1 MREMPVMRAQARR
14 PPDVRLEE
22 DTTMVQDADLT
33 FAPRVVFDALPAC
46 ASRARFMVPEG
57 KGRWSVVTWADFAA
71 RIRRASC
78 FLAERGLKAGDRAC
92 IFAPNS
98 VDWGAAALAIQAA
111 GGVMVPIYA
120 SNTVEQMAYVVD
132 HSDSEFVFAGSA
144 PLLER
149 TIEACASTPKVKH
162 IVYLGLETDIAAAVK
177 KAASRVRSIDDAL
190 RLFAKVIPWERALSE
205 GLVADELRPERF
217 EARMDALSLDG
228 ASVMLYTSG
237 TSGPPKGVPL
247 THRNVGTNGVDWL
260 AIYGEAVPANAVDLL
275 WLPMSHIFGFGELCL
290 GNTLRF
296 TTYMSEP
303 KVLYDHLK
311 EVRPQVFM
319 SVPQVW
325 EKLASFAAGIENL
338 DDRKA
343 KLAEMTG
350 GAIAFGLSGGAGLK
364 REVKEF
370 FATTGLAI
378 MEGYGLTECSPTLTL
393 NRPKDYRFDTVGKVL
408 PSVELSLAEDGEIL
422 ARGPSVF
429 GGYHK
434 DEAATREAFS
444 DDGWFK
450 TGDIGRFTDDGFLQ
464 IVDRKKDILVTA
476 GGKNVAPANVEQLFA
491 SDALIAQ
498 AVVYGEGKKYL
509 VAGFWLNPPT
519 PDDPEQLLGL
529 EGQARVEAA
538 RQFVQAK
545 VNAANERVA
554 HHETIKAFRVFD
566 KPLTIEGGFLTPTM
580 KIRRK
585 AIVSAFREDFEGL
598 YT

>member
-1 MREMPVMRAQARR
+1 MSR
-14 PPDVRLEE
+14 
-22 DTTMVQDADLT
+22 DTDLT
-33 FAPRVVFDALPAC
+33 FAPRVVFDALPEM
-46 ASRARFMVPEG
+46 ASRPRFMVPEG
-57 KGRWSVVTWADFAA
+57 KGRWRVVTWADFAS
-71 RIRRASC
+71 RIRRAAC
-78 FLAERGLKAGDRAC
+78 FLAERGLRMGDRAC

-120 SNTVEQMAYVVD
+120 SNTAEQMAYVVD
-132 HSDSEFVFAGSA
+132 HSDAEFVFVDSA

-149 TIEACASTPKVKH
+149 ALEACANTPKVKH
-162 IVYLGLETDIAAAVK
+162 IVYLGPEADIAAAAK
-177 KAASRVRSIDDAL
+177 RAAPRMRSIDETMG
-190 RLFAKVIPWERALSE
+190 LFARVLPWDRALAE
-205 GLVADELRPERF
+205 GQLADDLRPARF
-217 EARMDALSLDG
+217 EERMSGLTLDG
-228 ASVMLYTSG
+228 AGVMLYTSG

-260 AIYGEAVPANAVDLL
+260 AIYGAAVPASAVDLL

-296 TTYMSEP
+296 TTYMSDP
-303 KVLYDHLK
+303 KSLYDHLK

-325 EKLASFAAGIENL
+325 EKLASVAAAGATAEE
-338 DDRKA
+338 RKA
-343 KLAEMTG
+343 RLAEVSG

-364 REVKEF
+364 REVKELF
-370 FATTGLAI
+370 RDTAGLAI

-393 NRPKDYRFDTVGKVL
+393 NRPEAYRFDSVGKVL
-408 PSVELSLAEDGEIL
+408 PSVELALAEDGEIL

-429 GGYHK
+429 RGYHK
-434 DEAATREAFS
+434 DEAATREAFTA
-444 DDGWFK
+444 DGWFK

-476 GGKNVAPANVEQLFA
+476 GGKNVAPANIEQLFA
-491 SDALIAQ
+491 SDDLIAH

-509 VAGFWLNPPT
+509 VAGFWLNPPGLAAAE
-519 PDDPEQLLGL
+519 PEELAGL
-529 EGQARVEAA
+529 EGQARVDAA
-538 RQFVQAK
+538 RRFVQAK
-545 VNAANERVA
+545 VDAANEKVA
-554 HHETIKAFRVFD
+554 HHETIKAFRIFE
-566 KPLTIEGGFLTPTM
+566 KPLTIEAGFLTPTL

-585 AIVSAFREDFEGL
+585 AIVSAFRADFEGL

>member
-1 MREMPVMRAQARR
+1 MSR
-14 PPDVRLEE
+14 
-22 DTTMVQDADLT
+22 DTDLT
-33 FAPRVVFDALPAC
+33 FAPRVVFDALPEM
-46 ASRARFMVPEG
+46 ASRPRFMVPEG
-57 KGRWSVVTWADFAA
+57 KGRWRVVTWADFAS
-71 RIRRASC
+71 RIRRAAC
-78 FLAERGLKAGDRAC
+78 FLAERGLRMGDRAC

-120 SNTVEQMAYVVD
+120 SNTAEQMAYVVD
-132 HSDSEFVFAGSA
+132 HSDAEFVFVDSA

-149 TIEACASTPKVKH
+149 TLEACANTPKVKH
-162 IVYLGLETDIAAAVK
+162 VVYLGPEGDIAAAAK
-177 KAASRVRSIDDAL
+177 KAAPRMRSVDEVMTLAARVL
-190 RLFAKVIPWERALSE
+190 PWERALAE
-205 GLVADELRPERF
+205 GQLADDLRPVRF
-217 EARMDALSLDG
+217 EERMSGLTLDG
-228 ASVMLYTSG
+228 AGVMLYTSG

-260 AIYGEAVPANAVDLL
+260 AIYGAAVPANAVDLL

-296 TTYMSEP
+296 TTYMSDP
-303 KVLYDHLK
+303 KSLYDHLK

-325 EKLASFAAGIENL
+325 EKLASTAAAGATAEE
-338 DDRKA
+338 RKA
-343 KLAEMTG
+343 KLAEVSG

-370 FATTGLAI
+370 FRDTAGLAI

-393 NRPKDYRFDTVGKVL
+393 NRPEAYRFDSVGKVL
-408 PSVELSLAEDGEIL
+408 PSVELALAEDGEIL

-429 GGYHK
+429 RGYHK
-434 DEAATREAFS
+434 DEPATREAFTA
-444 DDGWFK
+444 DGWFK

-476 GGKNVAPANVEQLFA
+476 GGKNVAPANIEQLFA
-491 SDALIAQ
+491 SDELIAH

-509 VAGFWLNPPT
+509 VAGFWLNPPGFGE
-519 PDDPEQLLGL
+519 PEELAGL
-529 EGQARVEAA
+529 EGQARVDAA
-538 RQFVQAK
+538 RRFVQAK
-545 VNAANERVA
+545 VDAANERVA
-554 HHETIKAFRVFD
+554 HHETIKSFRIFE
-566 KPLTIEGGFLTPTM
+566 KPLTIEAGFLTPTL

-585 AIVSAFREDFEGL
+585 AIVNAFRADFEGL